1 MENKKNYYNNVTYKN
16 KFFHTIFK
24 ILLKIIKTLT

>member
-1 MENKKNYYNNVTYKN
+1 MDNKKNYYNNVADIN
-16 KFFHTIFK
+16 EFFHTIFK